1 MSAVKSGALFTS
13 SLFICTGIGFLL
25 DQIEIGGTIGFGIG
39 IISIIVY
46 RKNN

>member
-1 MSAVKSGALFTS
+1 MSAVKSGVLFAS
-13 SLFICTGIGFLL
+13 SLFICTGIGFLF
-25 DQIEIGGTIGFGIG
+25 DEIEIGGTIGFGMG